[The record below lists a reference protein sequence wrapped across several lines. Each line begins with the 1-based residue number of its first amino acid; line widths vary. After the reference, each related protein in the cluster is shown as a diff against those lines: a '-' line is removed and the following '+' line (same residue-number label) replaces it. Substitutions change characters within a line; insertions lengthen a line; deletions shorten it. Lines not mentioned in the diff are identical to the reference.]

1 VSSGCRE
8 NKQAS
13 WSLCFPSVLQ
23 KERQREEEEAEIRA
37 MGAAEMASE
46 NVASFEEDEKNA
58 AHEPKQVLEETA
70 ASLEMKQEEDKKDHE
85 QEQQIPA
92 ETAAAEEEEP
102 PAAAVAFASPEMK
115 LEDHDQNHGD
125 EEDEEEEEEE
135 VAAMV
140 EVEEKNQLLL
150 QPKELPETG
159 GAVKNSK
166 METGNVAVEKTKSSE
181 ESAAQRMKTSLCS
194 YFRKKGCRHGENC
207 RYAHGESELQPR
219 PDGTWDPTSERAKSF
234 LATQKQHEQQ
244 DAAGAGG
251 MKVMMDSQPSSATTT
266 LLQKCIV
273 HVPRGWSQDKL
284 KSFLSDHSVPFA
296 TAKKRKA
303 MSVCFVSFETAEQV
317 ATSAKILDGLTVQ
330 NKRLKFADV
339 LPRAWEQKATGM
351 SGMAL
356 DDDDDGNNDDKKTEH
371 HKDAVLYNDDDDNS
385 SKQAESAGDEKP
397 VLEPYRDVCQVVTP
411 LAHLSYADQLNVK
424 KDDITQVLKR
434 LVWTL
439 VSAPHP
445 LTPILLQ
452 EEP

>member
-1 VSSGCRE
+1 
-8 NKQAS
+8 
-13 WSLCFPSVLQ
+13 
-23 KERQREEEEAEIRA
+23 

-102 PAAAVAFASPEMK
+102 PAAAVAVAVASPEMK

-125 EEDEEEEEEE
+125 EEDEEVAEEEEEEE

-150 QPKELPETG
+150 QPKGLPETG
-159 GAVKNSK
+159 DAVKYSK
-166 METGNVAVEKTKSSE
+166 MQTGNVTVEKTKSSE
-181 ESAAQRMKTSLCS
+181 EAAAQRMKTSLCS

-251 MKVMMDSQPSSATTT
+251 VKVMIGSQPSSATTT

-284 KSFLSDHSVPFA
+284 KSFLSDHVSPYFSVPCVPKIHEEGKSK
-296 TAKKRKA
+296 AK
-303 MSVCFVSFETAEQV
+303 
-317 ATSAKILDGLTVQ
+317 L
-330 NKRLKFADV
+330 
-339 LPRAWEQKATGM
+339 
-351 SGMAL
+351 
-356 DDDDDGNNDDKKTEH
+356 
-371 HKDAVLYNDDDDNS
+371 
-385 SKQAESAGDEKP
+385 
-397 VLEPYRDVCQVVTP
+397 
-411 LAHLSYADQLNVK
+411 
-424 KDDITQVLKR
+424 
-434 LVWTL
+434 
-439 VSAPHP
+439 
-445 LTPILLQ
+445 
-452 EEP
+452 